1 MREGLI
7 ILAAVAVSIGG
18 FAWASLGL
26 ATLVGRWMAWCEAN
40 RQ

>member
-7 ILAAVAVSIGG
+7 ILAAVVASIGG
-18 FAWASLGL
+18 FAWASLWFANKL
-26 ATLVGRWMAWCEAN
+26 GRWLAWCEAN